1 MFQKFND
8 LKKAQALQRAMT
20 SETIKVEDHGITV
33 VMNGNMKIEEINLN
47 PQLNI
52 EEQNDILKDLLNNTF
67 LTMQK
72 KLALKLFSKESQ

>member
-8 LKKAQALQRAMT
+8 LKKAQALQRAMA
-20 SETIKVEDHGITV
+20 SETIKVEEHGITI

-47 PQLNI
+47 SQLNI
-52 EEQNDILKDLLNNTF
+52 EEQNDILKDLLNKTF

-72 KLALKLFSKESQ
+72 KLALKLFSKES